1 VVVDPKHKTTAWSI
15 CLNMAEQG
23 LLAKPTHDHII
34 RLAPP
39 LVISDSE
46 LDTGMT
52 IIEKAFAD
60 SHPEH

>member
-1 VVVDPKHKTTAWSI
+1 
-15 CLNMAEQG
+15 MAEQG

-46 LDTGMT
+46 LDAGMT